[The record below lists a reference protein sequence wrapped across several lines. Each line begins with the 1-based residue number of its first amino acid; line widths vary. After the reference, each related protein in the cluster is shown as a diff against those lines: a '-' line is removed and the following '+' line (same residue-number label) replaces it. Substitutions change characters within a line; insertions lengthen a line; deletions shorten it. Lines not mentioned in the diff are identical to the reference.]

1 MQIGTKVVCT
11 VGPSCQDV
19 DIMCDM
25 LDAGVVGCRVD
36 LTWGPLEFHRK
47 SLHNLQL
54 AMRKSRRL
62 CCTMV
67 DTLGREL
74 MIRRQVGL
82 KVHSQSSCPATCGL
96 W

>member
-1 MQIGTKVVCT
+1 MVTLSAA
-11 VGPSCQDV
+11 P
-19 DIMCDM
+19 
-25 LDAGVVGCRVD
+25 
-36 LTWGPLEFHRK
+36 GPLDFHRK

-74 MIRRQVGL
+74 MIRRQV
-82 KVHSQSSCPATCGL
+82 HTSSKAYM
-96 W
+96 

>member
-1 MQIGTKVVCT
+1 
-11 VGPSCQDV
+11 
-19 DIMCDM
+19 MCET
-25 LDAGVVGCRVD
+25 LNAGVVGCRVD

-47 SLHNLQL
+47 SLANLQL

-74 MIRRQVGL
+74 MIRRQVGAERAAASSE
-82 KVHSQSSCPATCGL
+82 HSKQHLVQRSGGCG
-96 W
+96 